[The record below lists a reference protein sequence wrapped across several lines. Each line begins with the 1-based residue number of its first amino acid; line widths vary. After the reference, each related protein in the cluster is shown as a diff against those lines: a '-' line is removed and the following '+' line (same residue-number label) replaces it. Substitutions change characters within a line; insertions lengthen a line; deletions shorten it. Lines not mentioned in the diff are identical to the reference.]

1 MDPRCLDEL
10 VGVAEVPGAEEV
22 LDDIFETLLEEKQ
35 GLESDEHDDLLD
47 APSGR
52 PVQLKQTIG
61 FETIEINLV

>member
-10 VGVAEVPGAEEV
+10 VRVAEVPGAEEV
-22 LDDIFETLLEEKQ
+22 LDDIFETLLEEEQ

-52 PVQLKQTIG
+52 PVHLSKS
-61 FETIEINLV
+61 